1 MEETLIEYEVDTL
14 TALSPNSFLFTSPYQ
29 SFSTTG
35 CFCQLTTPAKYGE
48 SLSSAF
54 QKDITAAFDAAKMAG
69 ITNPIIVGALPFNTD
84 EPSTLFVPKSTKK
97 IIEPLSEPQVAK
109 PNIQVS
115 QRREYP
121 NQQQFT
127 SMVEQAITTMQT
139 TSLDKVVLAR
149 LLEIMVT
156 APLDSHYLLRRLIS
170 QNPTS
175 YNFHVPLFDGSRLL
189 GASPELLIRKQGNR
203 FFSQPLAGSAPRSLD
218 EQYDREISL
227 GLYAS
232 IKDHYEHK
240 LVTQAIKALLCP
252 RSHRLFFAE
261 QPKLVSTSTLW
272 HLATDIE
279 GVAYSQENA
288 LSLACLLHP
297 TPALNGFPHQLAKQF
312 ISQIEPFNR
321 QLFGGIVGWCDDH
334 GNGEWVVAIRCARIK
349 QNCISLF
356 AGAGI
361 VPDSSPLSEWQE
373 TGVKLS
379 TMLNVLGLN

>member
-14 TALSPNSFLFTSPYQ
+14 ATLSPDSFLFTSPYQ

-35 CFCQLTTPAKYGE
+35 CFCQLTTPAKCGE
-48 SLSSAF
+48 NLSSIF
-54 QKDITAAFDAAKMAG
+54 QKDLIAAFDAAKMAG

-84 EPSTLFVPKSTKK
+84 EPSTLFVPQSIKK
-97 IIEPLSEPQVAK
+97 IIEPFAESKGSK

-127 SMVEQAITTMQT
+127 SMVEQAISTMRTTL
-139 TSLDKVVLAR
+139 LDKVVLAR
-149 LLEIMVT
+149 LLDIVVT
-156 APLDSHYLLRRLIS
+156 APLECHYLLQRLIS

-189 GASPELLIRKQGNR
+189 GASPELLIRKQGHR
-203 FFSQPLAGSAPRSLD
+203 FFSQPLAGSAPRNLD
-218 EQYDREISL
+218 EQFDREISL
-227 GLYAS
+227 RLYGS
-232 IKDHYEHK
+232 IKDHYEHQ
-240 LVTQAIKALLCP
+240 LVIQAMKALLYP
-252 RSHRLFFAE
+252 RSHRLFFSE
-261 QPKLVSTSTLW
+261 QPKLVSTPTLW

-279 GVAYSQENA
+279 GIAHSQENA

-297 TPALNGFPHQLAKQF
+297 TPALNGFPYQLAKQF
-312 ISQIEPFNR
+312 ISQVEPFNR
-321 QLFGGIVGWCDDH
+321 QLFGGIVGWCDH
-334 GNGEWVVAIRCARIK
+334 RGNGEWVVAIRCARIK
-349 QNCISLF
+349 QNYISLF

-373 TGVKLS
+373 TGAKLS